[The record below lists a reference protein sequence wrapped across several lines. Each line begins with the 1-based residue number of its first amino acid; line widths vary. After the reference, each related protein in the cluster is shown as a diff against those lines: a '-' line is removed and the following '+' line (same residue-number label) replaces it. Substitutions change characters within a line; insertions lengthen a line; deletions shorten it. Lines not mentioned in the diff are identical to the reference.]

1 MRSDPET
8 ACRDCRH
15 FLNRPMAL
23 EAALPGLRTLSSAHA
38 AVRSEDGLCG
48 VHDRYVA
55 ADYGCGAYSAAFG
68 HSSGA
73 RGHSASTSTRQ
84 S

>member
-1 MRSDPET
+1 
-8 ACRDCRH
+8 
-15 FLNRPMAL
+15 MAL

-55 ADYGCGAYSAAFG
+55 ADYGCSAHEPAVELKRNP
-68 HSSGA
+68 A
-73 RGHSASTSTRQ
+73 PAERCRV
-84 S
+84 